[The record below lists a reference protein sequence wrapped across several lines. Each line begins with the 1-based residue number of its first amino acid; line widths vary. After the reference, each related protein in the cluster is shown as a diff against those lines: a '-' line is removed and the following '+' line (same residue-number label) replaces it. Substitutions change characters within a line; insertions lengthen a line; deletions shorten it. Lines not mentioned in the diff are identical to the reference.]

1 MHVIEIIA
9 DDKFGQNLL
18 DFKLAFR
25 AGVGAIKLFLT
36 KNYFV
41 WRIKTIFLCFFR
53 CSTNKHLTNLQL
65 TNQQHYQ
72 LFVHGS
78 SLAPR

>member
-41 WRIKTIFLCFFR
+41 
-53 CSTNKHLTNLQL
+53 
-65 TNQQHYQ
+65 
-72 LFVHGS
+72 
-78 SLAPR
+78 